1 MLHSLCIHTNISEQ
15 QLLPSLSCYS
25 PRLKA
30 IGGLGSVVGIA
41 TGYRLGGPG
50 IKSWWV
56 RDFPHL
62 SSPGAHPASCT
73 MGTRSFLGVKSG
85 WGMTLTPHPLLVP
98 WSWKSRES
106 YTSAPPMG
114 RTACTEPQCR
124 YKGAL
129 FWKQSVLHKYW
140 DLSACHH
147 FQ

>member
-73 MGTRSFLGVKSG
+73 MGTRSFLGVKCG
-85 WGMTLTPHPLLVP
+85 RGVLLTTHRLLAP
-98 WSWKSRES
+98 RSWKSLLGC
-106 YTSAPPMG
+106 SAPSSG
-114 RTACTEPQCR
+114 GFSCYRSFAAQFVSGTAN
-124 YKGAL
+124 L
-129 FWKQSVLHKYW
+129 NL
-140 DLSACHH
+140 
-147 FQ
+147 